1 MEKTMQE
8 LIDYLMLNCTI
19 NQADQLELSLSKIIE
34 NWNMNELETIL
45 NTNKGV

>member
-1 MEKTMQE
+1 MEDFIQNLMNSWIINKDGELEYSIKKT
-8 LIDYLMLNCTI
+8 
-19 NQADQLELSLSKIIE
+19 IE